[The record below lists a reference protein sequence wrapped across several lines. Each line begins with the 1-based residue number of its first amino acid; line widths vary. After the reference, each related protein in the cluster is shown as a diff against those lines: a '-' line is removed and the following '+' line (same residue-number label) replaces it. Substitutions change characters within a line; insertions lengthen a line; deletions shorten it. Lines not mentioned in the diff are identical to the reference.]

1 MIVAGGG
8 TGGHL
13 FPGLA
18 VAEAV
23 AAAARAQGQARVLF
37 VGSAYGIEATAIP
50 RTPFAFRALAI
61 RGLRGRGWRGAL
73 AFAWQLPVALLQ
85 SWRIVGTFRP
95 SLVLGLGGYGSVPVI
110 LAAWLRRV
118 PTVLMEQNVHPGFAN
133 RLLGHLARRVCMA
146 FAESARFF
154 PAGRSVQTGNPVR
167 ALRTDIQPAAD
178 HFTLFAFGGSQGAHA
193 INEAAVAAARIVS
206 QQLSGWRVIHQTGPA
221 DAEWVER
228 RYREWG
234 VEAQVFPF
242 VHDMASA
249 YGQADLVVCR
259 AGATTLAELAA
270 LGRPAILIPYP
281 FAADDHQRTNADVFV
296 RHGAA
301 ELILNAE
308 LSGERL
314 ATLVLALARDRKR
327 LATMGE
333 AARRLAVTDAAL
345 RVAEVCWEVAAEGGE
360 NGAAI

>member
-23 AAAARAQGQARVLF
+23 TAEGGAQVLF

-50 RTPFAFRALAI
+50 LTPFPFEALVI
-61 RGLRGRGWRGAL
+61 RGLRGRGWRGTL
-73 AFAWQLPVALLQ
+73 AFAWQLPVALVQ
-85 SWRIVGTFRP
+85 AWRIVGTFRP
-95 SLVLGLGGYGSVPVI
+95 TLVLGLGGYGSVPVV

-133 RLLGHLARRVCMA
+133 RLLGHVARRVCTA
-146 FAESARFF
+146 FADSAQFF
-154 PAGRSVQTGNPVR
+154 PAGRTVQTGNPVR
-167 ALRTDIQPAAD
+167 VLRTTAQPSAS

-193 INEAAVAAARIVS
+193 INEAVVEAARIVS
-206 QQLSGWRVIHQTGPA
+206 EQIPGLRVIHQTGAA
-221 DAEWVER
+221 DAEPVER
-228 RYREWG
+228 RYRESG
-234 VEAQVFPF
+234 VEAQVVPF

-270 LGRPAILIPYP
+270 LGKPAILIPYP
-281 FAADDHQRTNADVFV
+281 FAADDHQRTNAEVLV
-296 RHGAA
+296 GRGAA
-301 ELILNAE
+301 ELIPNAQLN
-308 LSGERL
+308 GQRL
-314 ATLVLALARDRKR
+314 ASSVLALAHDRVR
-327 LATMGE
+327 LANMGN
-333 AARRLAVTDAAL
+333 AVRQLAVPNAAL
-345 RVAEVCWEVAAEGGE
+345 RVVEVCRQVVAGG
-360 NGAAI
+360 G

>member
-1 MIVAGGG
+1 MRMIVAGGG

-23 AAAARAQGQARVLF
+23 AADGGAQVLF
-37 VGSAYGIEATAIP
+37 VGSAYGIEAQAIP
-50 RTPFAFRALAI
+50 RTRFPFVALAI

-73 AFAWQLPVALLQ
+73 AFACQLPVALAQ
-85 SWRIVGTFRP
+85 AWRIVGSFRP
-95 SLVLGLGGYGSVPVI
+95 TLVLGLGGYGSVPVV

-133 RLLGHLARRVCMA
+133 RLLGHLTRRVCTA

-154 PAGRSVQTGNPVR
+154 PAGRTVQTGNPVR
-167 ALRTDIQPAAD
+167 TLGTDAHPAVD
-178 HFTLFAFGGSQGAHA
+178 HFTLFVFGGSQGAHT
-193 INEAAVAAARIVS
+193 INVAAVEAARIVS
-206 QQLSGWRVIHQTGPA
+206 QRLSNLRVIHQTGPA
-221 DAEWVER
+221 DAEWVEQ

-234 VEAQVFPF
+234 VEAQVVPF

-249 YGQADLVVCR
+249 YGRADLVVCR

-270 LGRPAILIPYP
+270 LGKPAILIPYP
-281 FAADDHQRTNADVFV
+281 FAADDHQRSNADVLV

-301 ELILNAE
+301 ELIQDAE
-308 LSGERL
+308 LTGERL
-314 ATLVLALARDRKR
+314 AARLAALADDRQQLERMAKAGR
-327 LATMGE
+327 Q
-333 AARRLAVTDAAL
+333 LAVPDAAV
-345 RVAEVCWEVAAEGGE
+345 RVAEVCRQVAAQGG
-360 NGAAI
+360 